1 MEDKNKK
8 KIDNKKNDEI
18 VVNFKLDKKKLL
30 YIFGGIGV
38 VLIIVVGVLLGVNGG
53 DKVKI
58 VKSEVQE
65 ITLENYSTEVF
76 SMKIPKGWTV
86 QSGGQGIYYAIRV
99 TDPKDENN
107 QVFLMLKIQ
116 PILKSQSAKKAW
128 QDYAILAGGAQYN
141 LFSKAPVLES
151 ATTEGFFQ
159 VFGDVSSF
167 INNIEPSLASFKFPT
182 FNNFT
187 KLEESESQASL
198 KSVAMDSKVLR
209 ATFTGSKGE
218 AGEGMFLATVV
229 NFGNS
234 YQMGVDMGYY
244 MIYDITAIT
253 SKKDE
258 FINYQDILMKCV
270 NSIEFTDS
278 YVKKTIDDS
287 NAQTQQSLQINAQV
301 QAAFDSYMSA
311 WDNRSKTYDIMS
323 QKQSD
328 ATLGYERVYDTDTG
342 EIYKAYNGFTD
353 DYSGNR
359 YKSVTDDMY
368 TKSTSGYI
376 EKIGG

>member
-38 VLIIVVGVLLGVNGG
+38 VLIIVVGVLLGVNVG

-65 ITLENYSTEVF
+65 ITLEDYSTEVF

-99 TDPKDENN
+99 TDSKDENN

-159 VFGDVSSF
+159 IFGDVSSF
-167 INNIEPSLASFKFPT
+167 ANNIEPSLASFKFPT

-187 KLEESESQASL
+187 KLEESESQVSL

-311 WDNRSKTYDIMS
+311 WNNRSKTYDIMS

>member
-30 YIFGGIGV
+30 YILGGIGV

-65 ITLENYSTEVF
+65 ITLEDYSTEVF

-99 TDPKDENN
+99 TDPKNENN

-167 INNIEPSLASFKFPT
+167 INNIESSLASFKFPT

-187 KLEESESQASL
+187 KLEESESQVSL

-311 WDNRSKTYDIMS
+311 WNNRSKTYDIMS

>member
-30 YIFGGIGV
+30 YILGGIGV

-65 ITLENYSTEVF
+65 ITLEDYSTEVF

-86 QSGGQGIYYAIRV
+86 QSGGQGIYYAIGV

-187 KLEESESQASL
+187 KLEESESQVSL

-301 QAAFDSYMSA
+301 QAAFDSYMNA
-311 WDNRSKTYDIMS
+311 WENRSKTYDIMS

>member
-30 YIFGGIGV
+30 YILGGIGV

-65 ITLENYSTEVF
+65 ITLEDYSTEVF

-187 KLEESESQASL
+187 KLEESESQVSL

-218 AGEGMFLATVV
+218 AEEGMFLATVV

-311 WDNRSKTYDIMS
+311 WNNRSKTYDIMS

-368 TKSTSGYI
+368 TKITSGYI

>member
-30 YIFGGIGV
+30 YILGGIGV

-65 ITLENYSTEVF
+65 ITLEDYSTEVF

-167 INNIEPSLASFKFPT
+167 ANNIEPSLASFKFPT

-187 KLEESESQASL
+187 KLEESESQVSL

-311 WDNRSKTYDIMS
+311 WNNRSKTYDIMS

>member
-1 MEDKNKK
+1 MKEKK
-8 KIDNKKNDEI
+8 QVNKKNNNEEI
-18 VVNFKLDKKKLL
+18 TLNLKLDKKKFL
-30 YIFGGIGV
+30 YVLGGIVV
-38 VLIIVVGVLLGVNGG
+38 VLVIVLGVSLGG
-53 DKVKI
+53 NVRDKVKI
-58 VKSEVQE
+58 VKNDAQE
-65 ITLENYSTEVF
+65 IILEDYTTDVF
-76 SMKIPKGWTV
+76 SMKKPKGWTV
-86 QSGGQGIYYAIRV
+86 QAGGEGIYYAIRV
-99 TDPKDENN
+99 VDPKNDNN
-107 QVFLMLKIQ
+107 QIFLMLKIQ

-141 LFSKAPVLES
+141 VFSKAPVLES

-159 VFGDVSSF
+159 IFGDVSSF
-167 INNIEPSLASFKFPT
+167 ANNIEPSLASFKFPT

-187 KLEESESQASL
+187 KLEESESQAIL
-198 KSVAMDSKVLR
+198 KSVAMDSKILR

-258 FINYQDILMKCV
+258 FIDYQDILMKCA

-278 YVKKTIDDS
+278 YVNKTIDDS
-287 NAQTQQSLQINAQV
+287 NAQTQKSLQINAQI
-301 QAAFDSYMSA
+301 QASFDSYMNA
-311 WDNRSKTYDIMS
+311 WENRSKTYDIMS

-353 DYSGNR
+353 DYDGKR

-368 TKSTSGYI
+368 TEKTYGYI
-376 EKIGG
+376 EKIGR

>member
-30 YIFGGIGV
+30 YILGGIGV

-65 ITLENYSTEVF
+65 ITLEDYSTEVF

-99 TDPKDENN
+99 TDPKNENN

-187 KLEESESQASL
+187 KLEESESQAIL
-198 KSVAMDSKVLR
+198 KSVAMDSKILR

-311 WDNRSKTYDIMS
+311 WNNRSKTYDIMS

>member
-1 MEDKNKK
+1 MQKIEPKYK
-8 KIDNKKNDEI
+8 KII
-18 VVNFKLDKKKLL
+18 
-30 YIFGGIGV
+30 
-38 VLIIVVGVLLGVNGG
+38 LIIVIGVIISLGGFGIVKLLNNP
-53 DKVKI
+53 DSKVKI
-58 VKSEVQE
+58 VASETSKIV
-65 ITLENYSTEVF
+65 LEEYSSDVF

-116 PILKSQSAKKAW
+116 PLLKSLNAKKQW
-128 QDYAILAGGAQYN
+128 QSYAALAGGTQYN
-141 LFSKAPVLES
+141 VFSKAVVLENP
-151 ATTEGFFQ
+151 TTEGFFQ
-159 VFGDVSSF
+159 VFGNVTSYLNSV
-167 INNIEPSLASFKFPT
+167 EPTLASFKYPT

-198 KSVAMDSKVLR
+198 KSVTMDSKVLR
-209 ATFTGSKGE
+209 ATFTGSNSQE
-218 AGEGMFLATVV
+218 GEGLFLATVV

-234 YQMGVDMGYY
+234 SQMGVDMSYY

>member
-30 YIFGGIGV
+30 YVLGGIGV

-53 DKVKI
+53 NKVKI

-65 ITLENYSTEVF
+65 ITLEDYSTEVF

-99 TDPKDENN
+99 TDPKNENN

-187 KLEESESQASL
+187 KLEESESQAIL
-198 KSVAMDSKVLR
+198 KSVAMDSKILR

-218 AGEGMFLATVV
+218 VGEGMFLATVV

-311 WDNRSKTYDIMS
+311 WNNRSKTYDIMS

>member
-1 MEDKNKK
+1 MKENKQV
-8 KIDNKKNDEI
+8 NKKNNNEEI
-18 VVNFKLDKKKLL
+18 TLNLKLDKKKLL
-30 YIFGGIGV
+30 YVLGGIV
-38 VLIIVVGVLLGVNGG
+38 VILVIVLGVSLGG
-53 DKVKI
+53 SGKDKVRI
-58 VKSEVQE
+58 VKNDAQD
-65 ITLENYSTEVF
+65 IILEDYATDVF
-76 SMKIPKGWTV
+76 SMKKPKGWTV
-86 QSGGQGIYYAIRV
+86 QAGGEGIYYAIRV
-99 TDPKDENN
+99 VDPENDNN
-107 QVFLMLKIQ
+107 QIFLMLKIQ

-128 QDYAILAGGAQYN
+128 QDYAILAGTQYN

-167 INNIEPSLASFKFPT
+167 INNIDPGLASFKFPT

-187 KLEESESQASL
+187 KLEESESQAML
-198 KSVAMDSKVLR
+198 KSVAMDSKILR

-229 NFGNS
+229 NFGNT

-258 FINYQDILMKCV
+258 FIDYQDILMKCA

-278 YVKKTIDDS
+278 YVNKTIDDS
-287 NAQTQQSLQINAQV
+287 NAQTQKSLQINAQI
-301 QAAFDSYMSA
+301 QASFDSYMNA
-311 WDNRSKTYDIMS
+311 WENRSKTYDIMS

-353 DYSGNR
+353 DYDGKR

-368 TKSTSGYI
+368 TEKTYGYI